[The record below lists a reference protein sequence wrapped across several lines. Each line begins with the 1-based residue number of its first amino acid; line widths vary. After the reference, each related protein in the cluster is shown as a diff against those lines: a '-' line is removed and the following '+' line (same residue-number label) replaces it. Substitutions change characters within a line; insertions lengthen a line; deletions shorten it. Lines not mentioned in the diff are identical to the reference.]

1 LLKKIKDIFT
11 RSLLKKYFFKSR
23 DEENGFSADYS
34 HSKYSSPDKFNIELL
49 EKKIN
54 YKVSDKRI
62 FFEALTH
69 RSFSQNVFYNHFK
82 SNERLEF
89 LGDSVLN
96 LIIGEYLYHLYPD
109 GGEGKLTKV
118 RSRLVNRRALLEFAK
133 KIDLVK
139 FLYLNPNA
147 IIEFSKGIESIL
159 ADAFE
164 SLIAAI
170 YLDGGYDAA
179 KDFVERIVIRD
190 HILMSKVLIDDNYKS
205 NLLEYTQSQ
214 GLGTPKYE
222 TINTEGPNHN
232 PVFTVQVI
240 VGQEVYAD
248 GKGRNKKEAEQEA
261 AKNAL
266 SKLAII

>member
-1 LLKKIKDIFT
+1 LLEKLKNIFDKPF
-11 RSLLKKYFFKSR
+11 LKKYFFKS
-23 DEENGFSADYS
+23 DEEKEGLSADYS
-34 HSKYSSPDKFNIELL
+34 YSHYSSPDKFNLELL
-49 EKKIN
+49 EKKI
-54 YKVSDKRI
+54 YYRVSDKKI

-69 RSFSQNVFYNHFK
+69 RSFSQNVFYTHIK

-96 LIIGEYLYHLYPD
+96 LIVGEYLFHLYPED
-109 GGEGKLTKV
+109 SEGKLTKI
-118 RSRLVNRRALLEFAK
+118 RSRLVNRKALLEYAK

-139 FLYLNPNA
+139 FIYLNPNA

-164 SLIAAI
+164 SLIAAV
-170 YLDGGYDAA
+170 YLDGGYKSAEE
-179 KDFVERIVIRD
+179 FVNKIVLSD
-190 HILMSKVLIDDNYKS
+190 NKLMSRVLIDDNYKS

-214 GLGTPKYE
+214 GLGTPRYE

-232 PVFTVQVI
+232 PVFTVNVI
-240 VGQEVYAD
+240 IGQNIYAD

-266 SKLAII
+266 TKLELI